1 MAGVSRHLSEGDMDG
16 IGDDRESNGV
26 RALAQQRVQAHV
38 QARIQDSRLGVY
50 TLASASGLIG
60 LGTGVLQV
68 RLAEGALA
76 CGLGVVSALALAHLY
91 RQGRERPWMMPAWML
106 FDVLMITWGVHITGG
121 LASPWFIWYLALT
134 SATAFAAGGRAA
146 LGVVALQAC
155 AYLALLSWRG
165 DARGFDSGFWQAV
178 VRLLFLNSAA
188 LFSLRGI
195 VKLREKRGQV
205 ERLRQEDAAKM
216 EQLTALAQDLDQGT
230 RALAEAN
237 VQIREADRM
246 KSQFLANMSHEL
258 RTPLNSIIGFSE
270 VLAERLATQI
280 EPRYLRFLRN
290 IHGSGQHLLSILNDI
305 LDLSKV
311 EAGRME
317 LHPEAFP
324 VAQAVESVLNVM
336 QAQAGQQRIEF
347 ELDLSESVPMI
358 EADPAKFKQILY
370 NLLSNAVKFS
380 PPGASVKVTAQ
391 RLSAS
396 LSPLGEA
403 ALELAVI
410 DHGIGIAPE
419 NHEAVFR
426 EFFQVEHAGAGA
438 VGGTGLGLSIVKK
451 FTELMGGRVTL
462 ASAPGHGSTFR
473 VCLPLQVSLP
483 RTQPLDAALG
493 RPLAGANRVLV
504 VEDDLAAYQSLARWL
519 SEAGYFPIRAR
530 QGEQALELAR
540 SLRPTAITLDLV
552 LPGLSGF
559 DVLRELKRDPRT
571 RHVPVVIVSL
581 MDNRELGMTL
591 GVDDYFLKP
600 VEGDALVQR
609 LRELAPPSPV
619 TQVSRLLVVD
629 DEQDMH
635 DLLGPGLRAHGFEVE
650 HAHSARE
657 ALSAVERACPD
668 AIVLDLLMP
677 DMNGFDLA
685 AALQERPDT
694 AHVPLLVL
702 TGMELA
708 PADRARLEGR
718 IEALVAKGPR
728 TPARLVTALREL
740 ESRRQRELARAQ

>member
-1 MAGVSRHLSEGDMDG
+1 MDR
-16 IGDDRESNGV
+16 IGDERGSNGG
-26 RALAQQRVQAHV
+26 RALAHEHTHAQLQV
-38 QARIQDSRLGVY
+38 RIQDSRLGVY
-50 TLASASGLIG
+50 ALAALSGLIG

-68 RLAEGALA
+68 RVAEGLLA
-76 CGLGVVSALALAHLY
+76 CGLGLASALALSSIY
-91 RQGRERPWMMPAWML
+91 RRGRERAWMRPAWML
-106 FDVLMITWGVHITGG
+106 FDILLITWGVHITGG

-134 SATAFAAGGRAA
+134 SAAAFAAGGRAA
-146 LGVVALQAC
+146 LAVVALEAL
-155 AYLALLSWRG
+155 AYLLLLSWRG
-165 DARGFDSGFWQAV
+165 DVRGFDAGFWQAV
-178 VRLLFLNSAA
+178 VRLLFLNGAA

-205 ERLRQEDAAKM
+205 ERLRREDAAKM

-324 VAQAVESVLNVM
+324 VAQAVEGVLNVM
-336 QAQAGQQRIEF
+336 QAQAGQQRIEL
-347 ELDLSESVPMI
+347 ELDLSESVPVI
-358 EADPAKFKQILY
+358 EVDPAKFKQILY

-380 PPGASVKVTAQ
+380 PPGASVKVTLR
-391 RLSAS
+391 RLAGSA
-396 LSPLGEA
+396 SPLGEPA
-403 ALELAVI
+403 VELAVA

-426 EFFQVEHAGAGA
+426 EFFQVEHTGARA
-438 VGGTGLGLSIVKK
+438 QGGTGLGLSIVKK
-451 FTELMGGRVTL
+451 FTELMGGRVALT
-462 ASAPGHGSTFR
+462 SAPGRGSTFR
-473 VCLPLQVSLP
+473 VFLPVQVSLP
-483 RTQPLDAALG
+483 GTQPLGGVLE
-493 RPLAGANRVLV
+493 RPLAGANRILV
-504 VEDDLAAYQSLARWL
+504 VEDDLAAYQALSRWL
-519 SEAGYFPIRAR
+519 SEAGYFPIRAS

-559 DVLRELKRDPRT
+559 DVLRELKRDPLT
-571 RHVPVVIVSL
+571 RHVPVVIISM

-600 VEGDALVQR
+600 VERDVLVER

-619 TQVSRLLVVD
+619 TRVSHLLVVD
-629 DEQDMH
+629 DEQGMH

-657 ALSAVERACPD
+657 ALAAVERACPD
-668 AIVLDLLMP
+668 AIVLDLMMP
-677 DMNGFDLA
+677 EMNGFDLA

-708 PADRARLEGR
+708 AGDRERLEGR
-718 IEALVAKGPR
+718 IEALVAKGAG
-728 TPARLVTALREL
+728 TPARLVAALREL
-740 ESRRQRELARAQ
+740 EARRQRERTRAH